1 MVMPVELACLVPLL
15 PLVGGLAVGL
25 FGRRLGE
32 DGARGGVL
40 AVALA
45 LLGAVWLLAA
55 VVERGPSTVFLLP
68 GVAEGGPLRIALHL
82 DRLSAVMMVLI
93 TGVSAIVHL
102 YSLRYLQGEEGYAR
116 FFCLLGLTTSLLLWL
131 VTSPNLLMLFLCW
144 HGLSWLLYLLLAFN
158 RRSAPAQHTAR
169 KALAVHV
176 VGDLAF
182 LAGLLVAYGRYGTL
196 DFDELFARA
205 AQAGTVVLP
214 PGGWAEVP
222 TAALVTGLIFIA
234 AVAKSAQVPLHV
246 WLPDTMDTPTPVSAL
261 MHAGIVNAGGFL
273 LNRLAPLY
281 VESPGTLHLVFLVG
295 GATAIVGAAIMLT
308 QSDVKKTLGFST
320 MGQMGY
326 MVMECGLGAFALAV
340 FHLVAHGLFKAT
352 LFLNAGQAIHA
363 ARREP
368 KLPPSATVTTPA
380 AFSPLAWGTGVAV
393 TLLLP
398 LVIVLAAHGVLRVP
412 LRDAQGAVIFLFFGW
427 VTASQA
433 VISLSR
439 LRAVES
445 WKIAGTMLLALGLIV
460 VTYLWAGEAFTYF
473 LYPDPALVASYY
485 GAAALPGRLFDLLVG
500 ATALLIVAGW
510 GLIYAYAHGQRL
522 WRPSWLPLL
531 EARLYVLFLNRLY
544 LDAWYRRVG
553 KGVTRFL
560 QRVAAGL

>member
-1 MVMPVELACLVPLL
+1 MVMPLELACLVPLL
-15 PLVGGLAVGL
+15 PLIGGLAIGL

-32 DGARGGVL
+32 DSARVGVP

-45 LLGAVWLLAA
+45 LLGAAWLLAA
-55 VVERGPSTVFLLP
+55 VVERGPSTLFLLP
-68 GVAEGGPLRIALHL
+68 GGGEGGPLRVALRL

-102 YSLRYLQGEEGYAR
+102 YALRYMQGEPGYPR

-158 RRSAPAQHTAR
+158 RPSAPAQRAAR
-169 KALAVHV
+169 KTLAVHLL
-176 VGDLAF
+176 GDLAF
-182 LAGLLVAYGRYGTL
+182 LAGLLAAYGRYGTL

-205 AQAGTVVLP
+205 AQPGTIALP

-222 TAALVTGLIFIA
+222 AAALVTGLVFVA
-234 AVAKSAQVPLHV
+234 AMAKSAQVPLHV

-340 FHLVAHGLFKAT
+340 FHLCAHGLFKAT
-352 LFLNAGQAIHA
+352 LFLNAGQGIHE

-368 KLPPSATVTTPA
+368 ALPPSAAAPTPA
-380 AFSPLAWGTGVAV
+380 AFSPLAWGTGVAA

-398 LVIVLAAHGVLRVP
+398 LVIVLAAHGAVQVP
-412 LRDAQGAVIFLFFGW
+412 LRDAQGAVIFLFFSW

-439 LRAVES
+439 LRAVAS
-445 WKIAGTMLLALGLIV
+445 WKVAGTMLLTLGLIV

-485 GAAALPGRLFDLLVG
+485 GAAALPGRLFDLLV
-500 ATALLIVAGW
+500 ASTALLIVAGW
-510 GLIYAYAHGQRL
+510 GLVYAHAHGQRL
-522 WRPSWLPLL
+522 WRPSWLPTL

-544 LDAWYRRVG
+544 IDAAYRRVG
-553 KGVTRFL
+553 RGVARLARRL
-560 QRVAAGL
+560 QAGV